1 MQGPQPPVI
10 INKVCV
16 PPSEFMIKHGDLK
29 RIETPTLT
37 EKQAIDQWLSD
48 VQSYNLLNVDHSAL
62 IDWVNTH
69 CK

>member
-1 MQGPQPPVI
+1 
-10 INKVCV
+10 
-16 PPSEFMIKHGDLK
+16 MIKHGDLK